1 MNGFCMLGINFLGSY
16 APQKQNRQICFSSNP
31 QMTKTSPSGDVL
43 ELSSKDAVSPLKGSL
58 ADAMDFLKDLKFDED
73 DVKYVQDFGVVLP
86 FKNGADA
93 VNFIKDSNIKVEYGP
108 MSSPKAHAQ
117 YDNDQNKIII
127 NERYRNT
134 QKPSE
139 ILAIAGA
146 ILHEAG
152 HAKDHD
158 GDSSVQEEIGCLG
171 MNALAQRAFVKKFPG
186 AFSDDNSLIVKD
198 GVGIYAKLF
207 FDKDPQKTALVNRLK
222 DRYGILPAGDEKH
235 PPGDLAMR
243 VKA

>member
-1 MNGFCMLGINFLGSY
+1 MFGVSFLGSY
-16 APQKQNRQICFSSNP
+16 AQQKINRQVSFSSNP
-31 QMTKTSPSGDVL
+31 QKMKTSSDGDVL
-43 ELSSKDAVSPLKGSL
+43 ELSSKAPVQKMDGSL
-58 ADAMDFLKDLKFDED
+58 ADAMDFLKDLKFDQD
-73 DVKYVQDFGVVLP
+73 DVKHVQSFGVVLP
-86 FKNGADA
+86 FLSGAEA
-93 VNFIKDSNIKVEYGP
+93 VKFIQDNNLKIEYGP
-108 MSSPKAHAQ
+108 MTSEKAHAQ
-117 YDNDQNKIII
+117 YNNDENKIII
-127 NERYRNT
+127 NERYKNT

-186 AFSDDNSLIVKD
+186 AFADDNSLIVKD

-207 FDKDPQKTALVNRLK
+207 FDKDPHKAALVKRLK
-222 DRYGILPAGDEKH
+222 EKYGDLPAGDEKH
-235 PPGDLAMR
+235 QPSDLAMR
-243 VKA
+243 VKG